1 MKRIKYILLA
11 TLILFLTSLACNA
24 LLPQTEPTSAPTSI
38 ETQILVPTPT
48 TEPVATQPE
57 ANLPQTDAE
66 VPRVPADQAKAA
78 LDSGDAV
85 IVDVRGAD
93 AYARSHITG
102 ALEVSLSA
110 IQTDPANLPL
120 DKNIWIITYCT

>member
-1 MKRIKYILLA
+1 MKRINYILLA

-24 LLPQTEPTSAPTSI
+24 LLPQTEPTSAPTTI

-66 VPRVPADQAKAA
+66 VPRVPVDQAKAA
-78 LDSGDAV
+78 FDSGDAV
-85 IVDVRGAD
+85 IVDVRGAE
-93 AYARSHITG
+93 AYARSHVTG

-120 DKNIWIITYCT
+120 DKSKWIITYCT

>member
-66 VPRVPADQAKAA
+66 VPRVPVDQAK
-78 LDSGDAV
+78 
-85 IVDVRGAD
+85 
-93 AYARSHITG
+93 
-102 ALEVSLSA
+102 
-110 IQTDPANLPL
+110 LPL
-120 DKNIWIITYCT
+120 IAATQSSWMCAERKPTPEVM

>member
-66 VPRVPADQAKAA
+66 VPRVPVDQAKAA
-78 LDSGDAV
+78 FDSGDAV
-85 IVDVRGAD
+85 IVDVRGAE
-93 AYARSHITG
+93 AYARSHVTG

-120 DKNIWIITYCT
+120 DKSKWIITYCT